1 MLTVR
6 TMEFGEAVL
15 DWDGQNA
22 EILRKYRMPAKGRN
36 TLISI
41 FTRGDETALSNHRSA
56 SPSHHSLTPLAAE
69 VEAILPVTRVALLE
83 RLQQVLGHHFGN
95 PSLLDLAL
103 THSSVAYE
111 EQAKQ
116 DPRADNEQL
125 EFLGDAVLGL
135 VVTEH
140 LFRVYPEFS
149 EGAWTRLRSQFVS
162 RPHLA
167 SVAQAIGLGEFLRLG
182 KGEEKSGGRKKP
194 AILANAV
201 ESVIAAVYLDGG
213 MEAAVRLVR
222 TWLLDETLE
231 SVVEAARAG
240 DVGDYKSMLQE
251 YSQAHGLG
259 QPRYQLTSETGPD
272 HRKSFVVEVKFL
284 DASAVET
291 TLASAAGTRKKHAE
305 QEAARLALQ
314 HLRTMQS
321 PEHPPVAEHF
331 EARKPVREKTVAGK
345 RR

>member
-1 MLTVR
+1 M
-6 TMEFGEAVL
+6 A
-15 DWDGQNA
+15 
-22 EILRKYRMPAKGRN
+22 
-36 TLISI
+36 
-41 FTRGDETALSNHRSA
+41 NHRSA
-56 SPSHHSLTPLAAE
+56 SPSHRSLPALHADDPA
-69 VEAILPVTRVALLE
+69 VLPAGRVALLQ
-83 RLQQVLGHHFGN
+83 RLQQLLGYQFRH
-95 PSLLDLAL
+95 PALLDLAL

-111 EQAKQ
+111 EQTRQ
-116 DPRADNEQL
+116 DPREDNEQL

-140 LFRVYPEFS
+140 LFRGYPEFS

-167 SVAQAIGLGEFLRLG
+167 SVAQAIGLGEFLRVG

-213 MEAAVRLVR
+213 MESAVRLVR

-231 SVVEAARAG
+231 AVVEAARAG
-240 DVGDYKSMLQE
+240 EVGDYKSMLQE

-259 QPRYQLTSETGPD
+259 QPRYHLTSETGPD

-284 DASAVET
+284 DPSAVET

-314 HLRTMQS
+314 HLRSLQA
-321 PEHPPVAEHF
+321 PEPLPLAED
-331 EARKPVREKTVAGK
+331 AAPKNGVRKKSAAGK

>member
-1 MLTVR
+1 
-6 TMEFGEAVL
+6 
-15 DWDGQNA
+15 
-22 EILRKYRMPAKGRN
+22 
-36 TLISI
+36 
-41 FTRGDETALSNHRSA
+41 LSNHRSA
-56 SPSHHSLTPLAAE
+56 SPTHRSLPLLHLDAQAALS
-69 VEAILPVTRVALLE
+69 AGRAGRRGGLE
-83 RLQQVLGHHFGN
+83 RLQQLLAYQFRDLG
-95 PSLLDLAL
+95 LLNLAL

-111 EQAKQ
+111 EQAQQ
-116 DPRADNEQL
+116 DSKDDNEQL

-140 LFRVYPEFS
+140 LFRAYPEFS
-149 EGAWTRLRSQFVS
+149 EGSWTRLRSQFVS

-167 SVAQAIGLGEFLRLG
+167 RVAQTIGLGEFLRLG

-240 DVGDYKSMLQE
+240 EVGDYKSMLQE

-259 QPRYQLTSETGPD
+259 QPHYQLKSETGPD

-284 DASAVET
+284 DPAAVET

-314 HLRTMQS
+314 HLRS
-321 PEHPPVAEHF
+321 PQAAGPSPSAEDSAA
-331 EARKPVREKTVAGK
+331 ERDVGKKDVTGK

>member
-1 MLTVR
+1 M
-6 TMEFGEAVL
+6 
-15 DWDGQNA
+15 
-22 EILRKYRMPAKGRN
+22 
-36 TLISI
+36 
-41 FTRGDETALSNHRSA
+41 SNHRSA
-56 SPSHHSLTPLAAE
+56 SPSNRFPPSLDADNAA
-69 VEAILPVTRVALLE
+69 VVPAGRAVRRGGLE
-83 RLQQVLGHHFGN
+83 KLQQLLGYQFRD
-95 PSLLDLAL
+95 SARLDLAL

-111 EQAKQ
+111 EQTEQ
-116 DPRADNEQL
+116 DLREDNEQL

-140 LFRVYPEFS
+140 LFRMYPEFS

-213 MEAAVRLVR
+213 MESTVRLVR
-222 TWLLDETLE
+222 TWLLDETME
-231 SVVEAARAG
+231 AVVEAARAG
-240 DVGDYKSMLQE
+240 EVGDYKSMLQE

-284 DASAVET
+284 DSSAVET
-291 TLASAAGTRKKHAE
+291 TLAAATGTRKKHAE

-314 HLRTMQS
+314 HLRSLQT
-321 PEHPPVAEHF
+321 AEPLDLTADK
-331 EARKPVREKTVAGK
+331 EVREKIVAGK
-345 RR
+345 RK

>member
-1 MLTVR
+1 MDAGDPGGIPADR
-6 TMEFGEAVL
+6 AFR
-15 DWDGQNA
+15 DG
-22 EILRKYRMPAKGRN
+22 G
-36 TLISI
+36 
-41 FTRGDETALSNHRSA
+41 
-56 SPSHHSLTPLAAE
+56 
-69 VEAILPVTRVALLE
+69 LE
-83 RLQQVLGHHFGN
+83 RLQQLLGYQFRD
-95 PSLLDLAL
+95 PALLNLAL

-111 EQAKQ
+111 EQTEQ
-116 DPRADNEQL
+116 ELREDNEQL

-140 LFRVYPEFS
+140 LYRMYPEFS

-167 SVAQAIGLGEFLRLG
+167 SVALSIGLGDFLRLG

-213 MEAAVRLVR
+213 MESAVRLIR
-222 TWLLDETLE
+222 TWLLDETME
-231 SVVEAARAG
+231 AVVEAARAG
-240 DVGDYKSMLQE
+240 EVGDYKSMLQE

-272 HRKSFVVEVKFL
+272 HRKSFAVEVKFL
-284 DASAVET
+284 DLSANET
-291 TLASAAGTRKKHAE
+291 TLASATGTRKKHAE

-314 HLRTMQS
+314 QLRSLHM
-321 PEHPPVAEHF
+321 AERSSLA
-331 EARKPVREKTVAGK
+331 EGLNEEKEVREKTVAGK
-345 RR
+345 RK

>member
-1 MLTVR
+1 MS
-6 TMEFGEAVL
+6 
-15 DWDGQNA
+15 
-22 EILRKYRMPAKGRN
+22 K
-36 TLISI
+36 
-41 FTRGDETALSNHRSA
+41 HRSA
-56 SPSHHSLTPLAAE
+56 SPSRAPLLESDAEALAAHSSSR
-69 VEAILPVTRVALLE
+69 ASRNGALE
-83 RLQQVLGHHFGN
+83 RLQQLLGYEFRD
-95 PSLLDLAL
+95 PALLNLAL

-111 EQAKQ
+111 EQAEEGL
-116 DPRADNEQL
+116 REDNEQL

-140 LFRVYPEFS
+140 LFRNYPEFS

-167 SVAQAIGLGEFLRLG
+167 SVALTIGLGEFLRLG
-182 KGEEKSGGRKKP
+182 NGEEKSGGRKKP

-213 MEAAVRLVR
+213 MESAVRLVR
-222 TWLLDETLE
+222 SWLLDETLE

-240 DVGDYKSMLQE
+240 EVGDYKSMLQE

-259 QPRYQLTSETGPD
+259 QPLYQLTSETGPD

-284 DASAVET
+284 DPTATES
-291 TLASAAGTRKKHAE
+291 TLASATGTRKKHAE

-314 HLRTMQS
+314 HLRSTRAAE
-321 PEHPPVAEHF
+321 PLPVPADPIQTTE
-331 EARKPVREKTVAGK
+331 VRGKSSAGK
-345 RR
+345 RK

>member
-1 MLTVR
+1 M
-6 TMEFGEAVL
+6 
-15 DWDGQNA
+15 
-22 EILRKYRMPAKGRN
+22 
-36 TLISI
+36 
-41 FTRGDETALSNHRSA
+41 SNHRSA
-56 SPSHHSLTPLAAE
+56 SPSNRSRLSMDAGDPGGIPADRAF
-69 VEAILPVTRVALLE
+69 RDGGLE
-83 RLQQVLGHHFGN
+83 RLQQLLGYQFRD
-95 PSLLDLAL
+95 PALLNLAL

-111 EQAKQ
+111 EQTEQ
-116 DPRADNEQL
+116 ELREDNEQL

-140 LFRVYPEFS
+140 LYRMYPEFS

-167 SVAQAIGLGEFLRLG
+167 SVALSIGLGDFLRLG

-213 MEAAVRLVR
+213 MESAVRLIR
-222 TWLLDETLE
+222 TWLLDETME
-231 SVVEAARAG
+231 AVVEAARAG
-240 DVGDYKSMLQE
+240 EVGDFKSMLQE

-272 HRKSFVVEVKFL
+272 HRKSFAVEVKFL
-284 DASAVET
+284 DLSANET
-291 TLASAAGTRKKHAE
+291 TLASATGTRKKHAE

-314 HLRTMQS
+314 QLRSLHM
-321 PEHPPVAEHF
+321 AERSSLA
-331 EARKPVREKTVAGK
+331 EGLNEEKEVREKTVAGK
-345 RR
+345 RK

>member
-1 MLTVR
+1 
-6 TMEFGEAVL
+6 
-15 DWDGQNA
+15 
-22 EILRKYRMPAKGRN
+22 
-36 TLISI
+36 
-41 FTRGDETALSNHRSA
+41 LSNHRSA
-56 SPSHHSLTPLAAE
+56 SPTKRSGSPKDADHSAVLPAGRAA
-69 VEAILPVTRVALLE
+69 RRGGLE
-83 RLQQVLGHHFGN
+83 RLQQLLGYQFRD
-95 PSLLDLAL
+95 PALLDLAL

-111 EQAKQ
+111 EQAQQ
-116 DPRADNEQL
+116 DSREDNEQL

-167 SVAQAIGLGEFLRLG
+167 RVAQAIG
-182 KGEEKSGGRKKP
+182 
-194 AILANAV
+194 LANAV

-213 MEAAVRLVR
+213 MESAVRLVR

-231 SVVEAARAG
+231 AVVEAARAG
-240 DVGDYKSMLQE
+240 EVGDYKSMLQE

-259 QPRYQLTSETGPD
+259 QPHYQLTSETGPD

-284 DASAVET
+284 DPAATET
-291 TLASAAGTRKKHAE
+291 TLASAIGTRKKHAE

-314 HLRTMQS
+314 HLRSSQAAEPS
-321 PEHPPVAEHF
+321 PLAEDL
-331 EARKPVREKTVAGK
+331 AAEKEVGKKNVSGK
-345 RR
+345 RK

>member
-1 MLTVR
+1 MDAGDPGGIPADR
-6 TMEFGEAVL
+6 AFR
-15 DWDGQNA
+15 DG
-22 EILRKYRMPAKGRN
+22 G
-36 TLISI
+36 
-41 FTRGDETALSNHRSA
+41 
-56 SPSHHSLTPLAAE
+56 
-69 VEAILPVTRVALLE
+69 LE
-83 RLQQVLGHHFGN
+83 RLQQLLGYQFRD
-95 PSLLDLAL
+95 PALLNLAL

-111 EQAKQ
+111 EQTEQ
-116 DPRADNEQL
+116 ELREDNEQL

-140 LFRVYPEFS
+140 LYRMYPEFS

-167 SVAQAIGLGEFLRLG
+167 SVALSIGLGDFLRLG

-213 MEAAVRLVR
+213 MESAVRLIR
-222 TWLLDETLE
+222 TWLLDETME
-231 SVVEAARAG
+231 AVVEAARAG
-240 DVGDYKSMLQE
+240 EVGDFKSMLQE

-272 HRKSFVVEVKFL
+272 HRKSFAVEVKFL
-284 DASAVET
+284 DLSANET
-291 TLASAAGTRKKHAE
+291 TLASATGTRKKHAE

-314 HLRTMQS
+314 QLRSLHM
-321 PEHPPVAEHF
+321 AERSSLA
-331 EARKPVREKTVAGK
+331 EGLNEEKEVREKTVAGK
-345 RR
+345 RK

>member
-1 MLTVR
+1 M
-6 TMEFGEAVL
+6 
-15 DWDGQNA
+15 
-22 EILRKYRMPAKGRN
+22 
-36 TLISI
+36 
-41 FTRGDETALSNHRSA
+41 SNHRSA
-56 SPSHHSLTPLAAE
+56 SPTHRSLPPLDTDEPAVLRAGRAA
-69 VEAILPVTRVALLE
+69 RHGGLE
-83 RLQQVLGHHFGN
+83 RLQQLLGYQFRDAA
-95 PSLLDLAL
+95 LLDLAL

-111 EQAKQ
+111 EQTKQ
-116 DPRADNEQL
+116 NPREDNEQL

-140 LFRVYPEFS
+140 LFRTYPEFS

-167 SVAQAIGLGEFLRLG
+167 SVAQAIGLGEFLRVG

-213 MEAAVRLVR
+213 IEPAVRLVR
-222 TWLLDETLE
+222 SWLLDETLE
-231 SVVEAARAG
+231 AVVAAARVG
-240 DVGDYKSMLQE
+240 EVGDYKSMLQE

-259 QPRYQLTSETGPD
+259 QPHYQLTSETGPD

-284 DASAVET
+284 NPAAIET
-291 TLASAAGTRKKHAE
+291 TLASATGTRKKHAE

-314 HLRTMQS
+314 HLRS
-321 PEHPPVAEHF
+321 LKAAEPSPVAED
-331 EARKPVREKTVAGK
+331 AAPMQDVREKPAAGK
-345 RR
+345 RK

>member
-1 MLTVR
+1 M
-6 TMEFGEAVL
+6 
-15 DWDGQNA
+15 
-22 EILRKYRMPAKGRN
+22 
-36 TLISI
+36 
-41 FTRGDETALSNHRSA
+41 SNHRSA
-56 SPSHHSLTPLAAE
+56 SPSHRSLPALDADDAVVLSAGRAE
-69 VEAILPVTRVALLE
+69 SLE
-83 RLQQVLGHHFGN
+83 RLQQVLGYQFRR
-95 PSLLDLAL
+95 PALLDLAL

-111 EQAKQ
+111 EQTRQ
-116 DPRADNEQL
+116 DPKEDNEQL

-135 VVTEH
+135 VVTEQ

-167 SVAQAIGLGEFLRLG
+167 RVAQAIGLGEFLRLG

-213 MEAAVRLVR
+213 MESAVRLVR

-240 DVGDYKSMLQE
+240 EVGDYKSMLQE

-259 QPRYQLTSETGPD
+259 QPHYQLTSETGPD

-284 DASAVET
+284 DPGAVET
-291 TLASAAGTRKKHAE
+291 TLASATGTRKKHAE

-314 HLRTMQS
+314 HLRSLQA
-321 PEHPPVAEHF
+321 PAPLPVTEETATQDDV
-331 EARKPVREKTVAGK
+331 RKKSTAGK

>member
-1 MLTVR
+1 M
-6 TMEFGEAVL
+6 
-15 DWDGQNA
+15 
-22 EILRKYRMPAKGRN
+22 
-36 TLISI
+36 
-41 FTRGDETALSNHRSA
+41 SNPRSA
-56 SPSHHSLTPLAAE
+56 SPSHRSLTSPEADDPVLPAAR
-69 VEAILPVTRVALLE
+69 AALLD
-83 RLQQVLGHHFGN
+83 RLQQVLGYQFHH
-95 PSLLDLAL
+95 PARLDLAL

-111 EQAKQ
+111 EQSKQ
-116 DPRADNEQL
+116 DIREDNEQL

-135 VVTEH
+135 IVTEH

-167 SVAQAIGLGEFLRLG
+167 SVAQAIGLGEFLRVG
-182 KGEEKSGGRKKP
+182 KGEEKSGGRRKP

-201 ESVIAAVYLDGG
+201 ESVIASVYIDGG
-213 MEAAVRLVR
+213 MEPAVRLVR
-222 TWLLDETLE
+222 RWLLDETLE
-231 SVVEAARAG
+231 AVVEAARAG
-240 DVGDYKSMLQE
+240 EVGDYKSMLQE

-284 DASAVET
+284 DPSAVET
-291 TLASAAGTRKKHAE
+291 TLASATGSRKKHAE

-314 HLRTMQS
+314 HLRSLQA
-321 PEHPPVAEHF
+321 PEPVTVAEDTSPKDD
-331 EARKPVREKTVAGK
+331 ARKKSTAGK

>member
-1 MLTVR
+1 M
-6 TMEFGEAVL
+6 
-15 DWDGQNA
+15 DA
-22 EILRKYRMPAKGRN
+22 EDPAAHASGR
-36 TLISI
+36 
-41 FTRGDETALSNHRSA
+41 AARSGA
-56 SPSHHSLTPLAAE
+56 
-69 VEAILPVTRVALLE
+69 LE
-83 RLQQVLGHHFGN
+83 RLQQLLGYQFRD
-95 PSLLDLAL
+95 PALLNLAL

-111 EQAKQ
+111 EQAEQ
-116 DPRADNEQL
+116 DLREDNEQL

-140 LFRVYPEFS
+140 LFRNYPEFS

-167 SVAQAIGLGEFLRLG
+167 CVAPTMDLGEFLRLG

-213 MEAAVRLVR
+213 MESAVRLVR
-222 TWLLDETLE
+222 NWLLDETLE

-240 DVGDYKSMLQE
+240 EVGDYKSMLQE

-259 QPRYQLTSETGPD
+259 QPLYQLTSETGPD

-284 DASAVET
+284 DPVATES
-291 TLASAAGTRKKHAE
+291 TLASATGTRKKHAE

-314 HLRTMQS
+314 HLRSSQAPDPS
-321 PEHPPVAEHF
+321 PVQDDSAQKIEI
-331 EARKPVREKTVAGK
+331 RKKSAAGK
-345 RR
+345 RK

>member
-1 MLTVR
+1 
-6 TMEFGEAVL
+6 
-15 DWDGQNA
+15 
-22 EILRKYRMPAKGRN
+22 
-36 TLISI
+36 
-41 FTRGDETALSNHRSA
+41 LSNHRSA
-56 SPSHHSLTPLAAE
+56 SPAKQSGPPKDAGD
-69 VEAILPVTRVALLE
+69 PVVHPAGRAALLE
-83 RLQQVLGHHFGN
+83 RLQQLLGHQFRH
-95 PSLLDLAL
+95 PALLDLAL

-111 EQAKQ
+111 EQAQ
-116 DPRADNEQL
+116 RDTREDNEQL

-140 LFRVYPEFS
+140 LFRMYPEFS

-167 SVAQAIGLGEFLRLG
+167 SVAQTIGLGEFLRLG

-213 MEAAVRLVR
+213 MDSAVRLVR
-222 TWLLDETLE
+222 TWLLDETME
-231 SVVEAARAG
+231 AVVEAARAG
-240 DVGDYKSMLQE
+240 EVGDYKSMLQE

-284 DASAVET
+284 DPTAVET
-291 TLASAAGTRKKHAE
+291 TLASATGTRKKHAE

-314 HLRTMQS
+314 HLRSLQATE
-321 PEHPPVAEHF
+321 PAAVTEDLAAE
-331 EARKPVREKTVAGK
+331 KQVREKNVAGK
-345 RR
+345 RK

>member
-1 MLTVR
+1 MDAGDPGGIPADR
-6 TMEFGEAVL
+6 AFR
-15 DWDGQNA
+15 DG
-22 EILRKYRMPAKGRN
+22 G
-36 TLISI
+36 
-41 FTRGDETALSNHRSA
+41 
-56 SPSHHSLTPLAAE
+56 
-69 VEAILPVTRVALLE
+69 LE
-83 RLQQVLGHHFGN
+83 RLQQLLGYQFRDLA
-95 PSLLDLAL
+95 LLNLAL

-111 EQAKQ
+111 EQTEQ
-116 DPRADNEQL
+116 ELREDNEQL

-140 LFRVYPEFS
+140 LYRMYPEFS

-167 SVAQAIGLGEFLRLG
+167 SVALAIGLGDFLRLG

-213 MEAAVRLVR
+213 MESAVRLIR
-222 TWLLDETLE
+222 TWLLDETME
-231 SVVEAARAG
+231 AVVEAARAG
-240 DVGDYKSMLQE
+240 EVGDFKSMLQE

-272 HRKSFVVEVKFL
+272 HRKSFAVEVKFL
-284 DASAVET
+284 DLSANET
-291 TLASAAGTRKKHAE
+291 TLASATGTRKKHAE

-314 HLRTMQS
+314 QLRSLHM
-321 PEHPPVAEHF
+321 AERSSLA
-331 EARKPVREKTVAGK
+331 EGLNEEKEVREKTVAGK
-345 RR
+345 RK

>member
-1 MLTVR
+1 MDAGDSGVVPAGRAVR
-6 TMEFGEAVL
+6 HSGL
-15 DWDGQNA
+15 D
-22 EILRKYRMPAKGRN
+22 
-36 TLISI
+36 
-41 FTRGDETALSNHRSA
+41 
-56 SPSHHSLTPLAAE
+56 
-69 VEAILPVTRVALLE
+69 
-83 RLQQVLGHHFGN
+83 RLQHLLGYQFRD
-95 PSLLDLAL
+95 PALLDLAL

-111 EQAKQ
+111 EQTEQ
-116 DPRADNEQL
+116 ELREDNEQL

-140 LFRVYPEFS
+140 LYRMYPEFS

-167 SVAQAIGLGEFLRLG
+167 SVALAIGLGEFLRLG

-213 MEAAVRLVR
+213 MESAVRLVR
-222 TWLLDETLE
+222 TWLLDETME
-231 SVVEAARAG
+231 AVVEAARAG
-240 DVGDYKSMLQE
+240 EVGDYKSMLQE

-272 HRKSFVVEVKFL
+272 HRKSFVVEVTFTDLAANEK
-284 DASAVET
+284 
-291 TLASAAGTRKKHAE
+291 TLASATGTRKKHAE

-314 HLRTMQS
+314 HLRSLQTTEPS
-321 PEHPPVAEHF
+321 ALPEGWNEEK
-331 EARKPVREKTVAGK
+331 EAREKTVAGK
-345 RR
+345 RK

>member
-1 MLTVR
+1 M
-6 TMEFGEAVL
+6 
-15 DWDGQNA
+15 
-22 EILRKYRMPAKGRN
+22 
-36 TLISI
+36 
-41 FTRGDETALSNHRSA
+41 SNHRSA
-56 SPSHHSLTPLAAE
+56 SPAKQSAPPKDTGDL
-69 VEAILPVTRVALLE
+69 VVLPAGRAALLE
-83 RLQQVLGHHFGN
+83 RLQQLLGHQFRH
-95 PSLLDLAL
+95 PALLDLAL

-111 EQAKQ
+111 EQAQ
-116 DPRADNEQL
+116 RDTREDNEQL

-140 LFRVYPEFS
+140 LFRMYPEFS

-167 SVAQAIGLGEFLRLG
+167 SVAQTIGLGEFLRLG

-213 MEAAVRLVR
+213 MDSAVRLVR
-222 TWLLDETLE
+222 TWLLDETME
-231 SVVEAARAG
+231 AVVEAARAG
-240 DVGDYKSMLQE
+240 EVGDYKSMLQE

-284 DASAVET
+284 DPTAVET
-291 TLASAAGTRKKHAE
+291 TLASATGTRKKHAE

-314 HLRTMQS
+314 HLRSLQATE
-321 PEHPPVAEHF
+321 PAAVTEDLAAE
-331 EARKPVREKTVAGK
+331 KPVREKNVAGK
-345 RR
+345 RK